1 MLSEYFRSCS
11 SEKRRN
17 DVPIFLSLGSKDEQF
32 KEAKE
37 KFLWLKT
44 TCNQLEMKEYN
55 KGHQMISSQDE
66 MKDIF
71 QFLSQFLYLR
81 NLALENQADVIEI
94 NEYVEL
100 KHVQ

>member
-1 MLSEYFRSCS
+1 
-11 SEKRRN
+11 
-17 DVPIFLSLGSKDEQF
+17 
-32 KEAKE
+32 
-37 KFLWLKT
+37 
-44 TCNQLEMKEYN
+44 MKEYN

-94 NEYVEL
+94 NENVEL
-100 KHVQ
+100 KRVQ